1 MSWRLQEVQVRIGN
15 KRVELERK
23 EAVGRL
29 EFQPHPPR
37 LRRRGTMV
45 LIPIHQPPK
54 CQRSQF
60 VADLPLNTNFGFS
73 RRQTAAP
80 NMGNWAPCDLGSCD
94 LGSELE

>member
-1 MSWRLQEVQVRIGN
+1 MSWRFQEVQGRIGN
-15 KRVELERK
+15 KQVGLERK

-29 EFQPHPPR
+29 EFQPHLPR
-37 LRRRGTMV
+37 FHRRGTMV
-45 LIPIHQPPK
+45 LIPIHQTPK

-80 NMGNWAPCDLGSCD
+80 SMGNWAPFFDVRGFTRLI
-94 LGSELE
+94 